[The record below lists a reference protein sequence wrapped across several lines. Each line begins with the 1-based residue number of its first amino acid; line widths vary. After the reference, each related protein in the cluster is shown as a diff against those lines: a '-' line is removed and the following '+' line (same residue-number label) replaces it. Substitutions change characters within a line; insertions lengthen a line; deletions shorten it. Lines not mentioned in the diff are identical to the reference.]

1 MNWHKNPPKPLWM
14 PYNTLIHTKELQM
27 KVIAHTKYGVFESIE
42 KDATEEEF
50 EEMDNFL
57 KNLYISQ
64 WFTLDTDKG
73 GIYFTKEMITDSLFI
88 LEK

>member
-1 MNWHKNPPKPLWM
+1 
-14 PYNTLIHTKELQM
+14 M

-42 KDATEEEF
+42 KAATEEEF